1 MMTVADIMAE
11 GVRAEPVA
19 ATIPTITH
27 LTLDEKLFTLSY
39 AMMGRAK
46 MDLNNP
52 PAVGDYLTRCIPD
65 TALFLVTEIEKQEPQ
80 HPSDREDYLVT
91 LEAAAN
97 RGSPRIFPLSELIA
111 PNADGAYFIKVMPG
125 IFGASLRR

>member
-27 LTLDEKLFTLSY
+27 LTLDEKLFALSY
-39 AMMGRAK
+39 VMMGRAK
-46 MDLNNP
+46 LDLSHP
-52 PAVGDYLTRCIPD
+52 PVVGDYLTRCNPD
-65 TALFLVTEIEKQEPQ
+65 TTLFIVTEVEKQEPQ

-91 LEAAAN
+91 LESAAN
-97 RGSPRIFPLSELIA
+97 PGSPRIFPLSELVA
-111 PNADGAYFIKVMPG
+111 PNVDGAYFIKVMPG
-125 IFGASLRR
+125 LFGASLR